1 MYYAHFGLNEAPFKI
16 TPHTDFFYAGSNR
29 GAVLDA
35 LIYAITHGEGI
46 VKVSGEV
53 GSGKTMLCRM
63 LETRLPETVE
73 TIYLANPSVSPDDI
87 LHAIAF
93 ELQLPVAEKASRLEV
108 MRALQ
113 EHLLA
118 RHAAQRQVVIFVEE
132 AQSMPLATLEEIRLL
147 SNLETQHHKLLQIV
161 LFGQPELDTNL
172 SQPQIRQLK
181 ERITHSFDLGPFEP
195 PAIKDYLMFR
205 LRAAGYHGPDLFD
218 GHIVKEIAK
227 ASKGLTRRINIIADK
242 TLLAAFSDNTH
253 TINRKHVQAAVADS
267 EFASDNRF
275 IHYRAYGWGALVLLI
290 GAALGYL
297 ISHASERNAS
307 RVQPAAISQPSPSK
321 IQSAANAPTVVNTS
335 PTDLLSARI
344 AATQTWLDSEPGD
357 TYTLQILGAYDPKE
371 LQSFLKTLSAD
382 LDMGKVFVYPT
393 AVKGKPSHTLLYG
406 SFKTRTEAQQALQ
419 KLPSTLRPFNPYLRS
434 VQGIRAEIA
443 SMQ

>member
-1 MYYAHFGLNEAPFKI
+1 MYYAHFGLKEAPFKI
-16 TPHTDFFYAGSNR
+16 TPHTDFFYAGGNR

-63 LETRLPETVE
+63 LETRLPDTVE

-118 RHAAQRQVVIFVEE
+118 RHASQRQVVIFVEE
-132 AQSMPLATLEEIRLL
+132 AQSMPLATLEVIRLL

-181 ERITHSFDLGPFEP
+181 ERITHSFYLGPFAP

-205 LRAAGYHGPDLFD
+205 LRAAGYRGPDLFD
-218 GHIVKEIAK
+218 DQTVGEIAK

-253 TINRKHVQAAVADS
+253 TISKKHVRAAVADS
-267 EFASDNRF
+267 EFASNIGFGR
-275 IHYRAYGWGALVLLI
+275 YRVYGWGALVLLI
-290 GAALGYL
+290 GAAIGYL
-297 ISHASERNAS
+297 ISLAGERNTAS
-307 RVQPAAISQPSPSK
+307 VQPAAISRPSLSRT
-321 IQSAANAPTVVNTS
+321 QSAAITPAVVNTS
-335 PTDLLSARI
+335 PSDLLSARI
-344 AATQTWLDSEPGD
+344 AATQTWLDSQPGD
-357 TYTLQILGAYDPKE
+357 TYTLQILGAHNQQE
-371 LQSFLKTLSAD
+371 LQDFLKKLSAD
-382 LDMGKVFVYPT
+382 LDIGKVFVYPT
-393 AVKGKPSHTLLYG
+393 TVKGKPSHTLLYG
-406 SFKTRTEAQQALQ
+406 SYHTQSEAQQALQ
-419 KLPSTLRPFNPYLRS
+419 TLPRTLRPFNPYLRS

-443 SMQ
+443 RLR